1 MTVPATFQVV
11 IYAEGDGYVAQCL
24 NVDVASEGAT
34 EDEARANLLEA
45 LALYFEDPTL
55 DEPIPL
61 VHDAH
66 VEELTLK
73 SA

>member
-1 MTVPATFQVV
+1 MTMPTTFQVV
-11 IYAEGDGYVAQCL
+11 IHAEDDGYVAQCL
-24 NVDVASEGAT
+24 NVDVASEGAS

-45 LALYFEDPTL
+45 LQLYFDEPTL

-61 VHDAH
+61 VRGAH
-66 VEELTLK
+66 VEELSLK

>member
-1 MTVPATFQVV
+1 MPPTFHVV

-24 NVDVASEGAT
+24 NVDVASEGAS
-34 EDEARANLLEA
+34 EDEARANILGA
-45 LALYFEDPTL
+45 LQLYFEEPTA

-61 VHDAH
+61 VRGAH

>member
-1 MTVPATFQVV
+1 MTPPMTFQVV

-24 NVDVASEGAT
+24 NVDVASEGTT
-34 EDEARANLLEA
+34 EDQARANILEA
-45 LALYFEDPTL
+45 LRLYF
-55 DEPIPL
+55 DEPTVDEPVPL
-61 VHDAH
+61 VRGAH

>member
-1 MTVPATFQVV
+1 MTMPPTFQVV

-24 NVDVASEGAT
+24 NVDVASEGAS
-34 EDEARANLLEA
+34 EDEARANILEA
-45 LALYFEDPTL
+45 LQLYFEEPTL

-61 VHDAH
+61 VGGAH

>member
-1 MTVPATFQVV
+1 MTVPVTFQVV

-24 NVDVASEGAT
+24 NVDVASEGDT

-45 LALYFEDPTL
+45 LTLYFAEPTL

-61 VHDAH
+61 VHGAH